1 MLFAKK
7 NVYFNKYNLHSQFR
21 FHSLQN
27 MEIKSQL
34 TVGSL
39 EFKISNEKL
48 FIDTI
53 SGSETYALRSINGIS
68 VKDDINGYNLILNQL
83 KQRKNLAYFLI
94 VFGVL
99 FLVMCLSG
107 GLPIMGIILG
117 SLFAVPGIISLS
129 KITEPRMESIV
140 RITMNSGDKAFGF
153 FKDDANSAE
162 VADFVATLESTLT
175 AFHKD

>member
-1 MLFAKK
+1 
-7 NVYFNKYNLHSQFR
+7 
-21 FHSLQN
+21 
-27 MEIKSQL
+27 MEIKIKSHL
-34 TVGSL
+34 KIGSL

-83 KQRKNLAYFLI
+83 KQGKSMAYFLI
-94 VFGVL
+94 VLGVIL
-99 FLVMCLSG
+99 LVICLLGRS
-107 GLPIMGIILG
+107 PIFGIISG
-117 SLFAVPGIISLS
+117 SIFAVPGIISLN

-140 RITMNSGDKAFGF
+140 RITMNSGDKAFSF

-175 AFHKD
+175 AFHKE